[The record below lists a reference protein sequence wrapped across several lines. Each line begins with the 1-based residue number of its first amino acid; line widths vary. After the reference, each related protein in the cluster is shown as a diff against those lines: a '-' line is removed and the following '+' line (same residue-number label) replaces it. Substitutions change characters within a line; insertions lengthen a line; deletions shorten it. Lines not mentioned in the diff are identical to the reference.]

1 MYFTTT
7 SDQLRTNSYA
17 PVSKLARRLRHP
29 YEGCTPKPRR
39 KDQTMKISQ
48 AGTDVHAVL
57 DKLAAAHAA
66 HDADGL
72 FALYSD
78 DMVAYSLA
86 PPLAQGPETP
96 YGTVD
101 GIRAWFAGFAGPV
114 QLTFHNPVV
123 SQDGDLAFV
132 HTLTN
137 MATTQAGQPEPISFS
152 FWYRSTF
159 GLRRTDGSWLI
170 THRHDS
176 TPFYMDGMDGSFR
189 AATDLEP

>member
-1 MYFTTT
+1 
-7 SDQLRTNSYA
+7 
-17 PVSKLARRLRHP
+17 
-29 YEGCTPKPRR
+29 
-39 KDQTMKISQ
+39 MKISH

-57 DKLAAAHAA
+57 DEFAAAHSA

-78 DMVAYSLA
+78 DVVAYSLA
-86 PPLAQGPETP
+86 PPLQQGPDTQ

-101 GIRAWFAGFAGPV
+101 GIRAWFAGFASPV
-114 QLTFHNPVV
+114 QITFHNPVV
-123 SQDGDLAFV
+123 SQDGDLAFA

-137 MATTQAGQPEPISFS
+137 MTTTRAGQHERISV
-152 FWYRSTF
+152 WYRSTF
-159 GLRRTDGSWLI
+159 GLRRVDRSWLI

-176 TPFYMDGMDGSFR
+176 TPFYMDGSFR